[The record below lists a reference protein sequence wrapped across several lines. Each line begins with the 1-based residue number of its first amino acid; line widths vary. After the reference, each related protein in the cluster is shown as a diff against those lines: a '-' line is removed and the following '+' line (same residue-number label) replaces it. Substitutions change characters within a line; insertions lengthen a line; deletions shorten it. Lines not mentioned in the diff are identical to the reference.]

1 MSENNCTHFVN
12 GHCLKNNDEGFFLT
26 MTISFALSSIA
37 CLSIILSYI
46 LFKEL
51 RTI

>member
-1 MSENNCTHFVN
+1 MNCKTDLDPQKPNNSAYIITMSIGC
-12 GHCLKNNDEGFFLT
+12 
-26 MTISFALSSIA
+26 ALSSIA